1 MYLLNS
7 MEPQHSLA
15 SSVVQFRELSIYK
28 SYTPYTKA
36 DSFSVPFGGTVAR
49 VLTVLVPR
57 CVVRGCV
64 GAWCVGVLACS
75 PLSLSR

>member
-1 MYLLNS
+1 

-15 SSVVQFRELSIYK
+15 SSVLQFRELSIYK
-28 SYTPYTKA
+28 SYTKA

-57 CVVRGCV
+57 CVVRGAWCVVRGCV
-64 GAWCVGVLACS
+64 GACVPRCH
-75 PLSLSR
+75 

>member
-1 MYLLNS
+1 MYILRTYLLNS

-15 SSVVQFRELSIYK
+15 SSVLQFRELSIYK
-28 SYTPYTKA
+28 SYIKA

-64 GAWCVGVLACS
+64 GACVCS